1 MVEQHTSDQSNA
13 PITFRALLWPHRAS
27 LAFAFILS
35 ILGSASALLQP
46 IMGGRVI
53 AAVTDHTG
61 LQFVVSVLI
70 MLFVGHTLF
79 ETASRYVLELVG
91 ERIVRALRDTLII
104 HLLRL
109 PMRELTRQRVGDL
122 LSRVTTDCGL
132 IKTTASSGSVNLVS
146 GVVTIIGAVGF
157 MLVIDPVLA
166 FIILATMTIA
176 VVSLASVMARIQSA
190 TSAAQ
195 ENVGMVASDLER
207 VLSDLRTVKSNQTEQ
222 VERARIGR
230 SIGRAYFQGVRTA
243 RLSALANPAVQ
254 LAASGSFIAILL
266 FGGARVAAGDASLA
280 SLVTILLFALYLVV
294 PVGDVFESVVGIQKC
309 RGALARVT
317 AIFDLEQE
325 DLPLGPAAER
335 RSIGLR
341 SSAPT
346 TTPEAVADMEATL
359 RFCDV
364 TFGYNDTPIIRNASF
379 QLPYGSHTALVG
391 SSGVGKT
398 TIFSLVC
405 RLYEPD
411 SGRIIV
417 NGLDIGGEPLTRA
430 RSLISLVD
438 QSAPVLEGSLRDNL
452 TYGQSH
458 SDEDKLMDVVR
469 QVHLTELV
477 ERLPDGLASS
487 VGEHGNRLS
496 GGERQRV
503 ALGRALMARPRLLLV
518 DEPTAMLDAQAE
530 SVLMRSFDEIK
541 RNCTLFTI
549 THRRSTMLQCDRVL
563 HLSDGK
569 LEFCETLDEIDSLI
583 VA

>member
-1 MVEQHTSDQSNA
+1 
-13 PITFRALLWPHRAS
+13 
-27 LAFAFILS
+27 
-35 ILGSASALLQP
+35 
-46 IMGGRVI
+46 
-53 AAVTDHTG
+53 
-61 LQFVVSVLI
+61 
-70 MLFVGHTLF
+70 
-79 ETASRYVLELVG
+79 
-91 ERIVRALRDTLII
+91 
-104 HLLRL
+104 
-109 PMRELTRQRVGDL
+109 
-122 LSRVTTDCGL
+122 
-132 IKTTASSGSVNLVS
+132 
-146 GVVTIIGAVGF
+146 
-157 MLVIDPVLA
+157 
-166 FIILATMTIA
+166 
-176 VVSLASVMARIQSA
+176 
-190 TSAAQ
+190 
-195 ENVGMVASDLER
+195 
-207 VLSDLRTVKSNQTEQ
+207 
-222 VERARIGR
+222 
-230 SIGRAYFQGVRTA
+230 
-243 RLSALANPAVQ
+243 
-254 LAASGSFIAILL
+254 
-266 FGGARVAAGDASLA
+266 
-280 SLVTILLFALYLVV
+280 
-294 PVGDVFESVVGIQKC
+294 
-309 RGALARVT
+309 
-317 AIFDLEQE
+317 
-325 DLPLGPAAER
+325 
-335 RSIGLR
+335 
-341 SSAPT
+341 
-346 TTPEAVADMEATL
+346 MEATL

-430 RSLISLVD
+430 RALISLVD